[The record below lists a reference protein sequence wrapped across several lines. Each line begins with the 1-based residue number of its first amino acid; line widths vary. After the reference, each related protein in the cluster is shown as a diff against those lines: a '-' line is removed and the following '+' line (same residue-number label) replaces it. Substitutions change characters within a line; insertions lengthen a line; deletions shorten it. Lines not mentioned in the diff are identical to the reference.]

1 MCNFAE
7 TISPSRGETNRK
19 VMETSTIAERI
30 KKLAVSA
37 TLAMSQK
44 SSELKAAG
52 VDVVNLSVGEP
63 DFDTPLHIKEAA
75 KKAIDD
81 NYTHYSP
88 VPGYMTLR
96 KAIAA
101 KLDKENHYTCEAAQV
116 VVSTGAKQ
124 ALSNVIMATV
134 NPGDEVVIPVPAWVS
149 YVEMVKLAEG
159 TPVLVAAG
167 MEQGFKVTPAQ
178 LEAAITDK
186 TRMVMLCSPSNPSG
200 AVYDREEIKGLVEV
214 LKRHPRVIVLS
225 DEIYEH
231 INYTDHGHVSFGE
244 FPEIADRLVI
254 VNGVSKAY
262 AMTGWRIGFMAGPV
276 EIAKAVTKLQG
287 QTTSGTGSIAQ
298 KAAEA
303 AYLGP
308 QECVAEML
316 AAFRRRRDLIVSLA
330 KEIPGWKL
338 DTPQGA
344 FYIFPE
350 VTACLGKSYTATDA
364 DGNETLKTIATDA
377 DLAMYLLEE
386 AHVATVAGSA
396 FCTPGYLRLSYAAS
410 DDQLREAMARIKAA
424 IGKLV

>member
-1 MCNFAE
+1 
-7 TISPSRGETNRK
+7 
-19 VMETSTIAERI
+19 METSRIAERI
-30 KKLAVSA
+30 RQLAVSA

-63 DFDTPLHIKEAA
+63 DFDTPAHIKEAA

-81 NYTHYSP
+81 NYSHYSP
-88 VPGYMTLR
+88 VPGYMSLREAIADKLR
-96 KAIAA
+96 K
-101 KLDKENHYTCEAAQV
+101 ENKTSFEPAQV

-124 ALSNVIMATV
+124 ALSNVILATV

-159 TPVLVAAG
+159 KPVLVPAG

-214 LKRHPRVIVLS
+214 LKRHPRVIILS

-231 INYTDHGHVSFGE
+231 INYTSEGHVSFGE

-262 AMTGWRIGFMAGPV
+262 AMTGWRIGYMAGPV

-287 QTTSGTGSIAQ
+287 QTTSGTCSIAQ

-303 AYLGP
+303 AYRGS
-308 QECVAEML
+308 QECVAEMR
-316 AAFRRRRDLIVSLA
+316 AAFRRRRDLIVGLA
-330 KEIPGWKL
+330 REIPGLKL
-338 DTPQGA
+338 EMPDGA

-350 VTACLGKSYTATDA
+350 VSAYLGKHVTTVNP
-364 DGNETLKTIATDA
+364 DGTETVREIATDS

-386 AHVATVAGSA
+386 GHVATVAGSA
-396 FCTPGYLRLSYAAS
+396 FCMPGYLRLSYAAS
-410 DDQLREAMARIKAA
+410 DDQLREAMARIKTALA
-424 IGKLV
+424 KLA

>member
-1 MCNFAE
+1 
-7 TISPSRGETNRK
+7 
-19 VMETSTIAERI
+19 METSAIAERI

-44 SSELKAAG
+44 SNELKAAG

-75 KKAIDD
+75 KRAIDE

-88 VPGYMTLR
+88 VPGYMSLR
-96 KAIAA
+96 KAIAD
-101 KLDKENHYTCEAAQV
+101 KLREENHAEYAAAQV

-124 ALSNVIMATV
+124 ALSNVILATV
-134 NPGDEVVIPVPAWVS
+134 NLGEEVVIPVPAWVS

-159 TPVLVAAG
+159 VPVLVPAG

-178 LEAAITDK
+178 LEAAITDN

-214 LKRHPRVIVLS
+214 LKRHPRVIILS

-231 INYTDHGHVSFGE
+231 INYTDGGHVSFGE

-303 AYLGP
+303 AYTGS

-330 KEIPGWKL
+330 KDVPGWKL

-350 VTACLGKSYTATDA
+350 VTACLGKSYAATDA
-364 DGNETLKTIATDA
+364 DGREVTKTVATDA

-410 DDQLREAMARIKAA
+410 DDQLVKAMARIKAA
-424 IGKLV
+424 IEKLH